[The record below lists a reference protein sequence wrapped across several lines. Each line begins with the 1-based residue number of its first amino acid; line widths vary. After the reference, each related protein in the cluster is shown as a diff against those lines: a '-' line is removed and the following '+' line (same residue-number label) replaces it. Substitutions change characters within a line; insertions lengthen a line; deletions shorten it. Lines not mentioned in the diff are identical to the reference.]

1 MTTVFLCPNF
11 PTTDSKQ
18 NERKNLFVFRA
29 TLMELNLPE
38 SHGMSPYSMSDIVA
52 QESVQPCCYCENG
65 KRSTDY
71 SISSESSNNSSIL
84 SYLPIFPERTT
95 WQIQG
100 NIVPD
105 SLVKELPESRNR
117 STPLPTFQ
125 LTHTEKSD
133 LFQNFAVLPPLQ
145 AHGSFIS
152 SNLQSLD
159 QLVRRELQGHMSQK
173 VSTLQKQVVPLP
185 VKKS

>member
-1 MTTVFLCPNF
+1 MLVNGIHFSPSPPFGQKYFGLRMTTVFLCPNF

-18 NERKNLFVFRA
+18 NEKKNLFVFRA

-38 SHGMSPYSMSDIVA
+38 SPGMSPYSMSDIVA
-52 QESVQPCCYCENG
+52 QESVQPCCYCKNR

-71 SISSESSNNSSIL
+71 SISSESSNNSWIL

-105 SLVKELPESRNR
+105 SPEKELAESRSQ
-117 STPLPTFQ
+117 STPLPY
-125 LTHTEKSD
+125 LTVDRH
-133 LFQNFAVLPPLQ
+133 
-145 AHGSFIS
+145 
-152 SNLQSLD
+152 
-159 QLVRRELQGHMSQK
+159 
-173 VSTLQKQVVPLP
+173 
-185 VKKS
+185 

>member
-1 MTTVFLCPNF
+1 MF
-11 PTTDSKQ
+11 PLLIPKKTKKKKQ
-18 NERKNLFVFRA
+18 ILFVFSS
-29 TLMELNLPE
+29 TLRELNSSE
-38 SHGMSPYSMSDIVA
+38 SHETSSSSISDTVA
-52 QESVQPCCYCENG
+52 QESVPHCYCENG
-65 KRSTDY
+65 KSSTDY
-71 SISSESSNNSSIL
+71 SISSESSNNSWIL

-117 STPLPTFQ
+117 STPLPTFH
-125 LTHTEKSD
+125 LTDTEKSD

-159 QLVRRELQGHMSQK
+159 PLVRRELQGHMSQK

>member
-1 MTTVFLCPNF
+1 MKT
-11 PTTDSKQ
+11 
-18 NERKNLFVFRA
+18 LFVFRA
-29 TLMELNLPE
+29 TLLEPDLPE
-38 SHGMSPYSMSDIVA
+38 SHGTSSSSISDTVA
-52 QESVQPCCYCENG
+52 HESVPHCRYCKNR

-71 SISSESSNNSSIL
+71 SMSSESSKNSSIL

-117 STPLPTFQ
+117 STPLPTFH
-125 LTHTEKSD
+125 LTDTEKSD
-133 LFQNFAVLPPLQ
+133 LFQNFAELPPLQ

-159 QLVRRELQGHMSQK
+159 PLVRRELQGHMSQK

-185 VKKS
+185 VKKSWKTLNHLMDVQDSTNLP

>member
-1 MTTVFLCPNF
+1 M
-11 PTTDSKQ
+11 
-18 NERKNLFVFRA
+18 LFR
-29 TLMELNLPE
+29 
-38 SHGMSPYSMSDIVA
+38 
-52 QESVQPCCYCENG
+52 
-65 KRSTDY
+65 
-71 SISSESSNNSSIL
+71 SESSKNSSIL

-105 SLVKELPESRNR
+105 SPEKELPKSRNQ

-125 LTHTEKSD
+125 LTDTEKSE
-133 LFQNFAVLPPLQ
+133 LSQNFAVLPPLQ

-185 VKKS
+185 VKKSWKTLNHLMDVQGVPEQEIPPHSVTYTHPSEHQAKYQQIFRCSIDSSTCEHRGQF